1 MGEVQG
7 AERFAAPDEL
17 QESGYSGL
25 VLERLVKHVCRVA
38 DVQRA
43 CIFVRD
49 RSDPRVLIAAAAHGT
64 SLDLVGSRIGAD
76 EGVLCRVMSTGEPL
90 LVPDCRGLGQPVAPA
105 FAGEATR
112 AAFAPIH
119 FEGAIR
125 GVIAVAVCD
134 ENARLDA

>member
-1 MGEVQG
+1 MGDVQG
-7 AERFAAPDEL
+7 SRRFAAADEL
-17 QESGYSGL
+17 QASGYSAL

-64 SLDLVGSRIGAD
+64 SIDLVGSRIGAD
-76 EGVLCRVMSTGEPL
+76 EGVLGRVLSGGEPL
-90 LVPDCRGLGQPVAPA
+90 LVPDCRALEQPVAPN
-105 FAGEATR
+105 FADDATR

-119 FEGAIR
+119 FEGA
-125 GVIAVAVCD
+125 
-134 ENARLDA
+134 